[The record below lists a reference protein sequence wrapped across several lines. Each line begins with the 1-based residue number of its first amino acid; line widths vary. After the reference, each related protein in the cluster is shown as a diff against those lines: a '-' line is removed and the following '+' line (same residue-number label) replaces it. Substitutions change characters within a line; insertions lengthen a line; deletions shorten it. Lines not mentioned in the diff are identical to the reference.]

1 VLDRLPAS
9 ALVMMAIFGFQL
21 GSVIAK
27 PAVEDAGPVHTAFL
41 RILFGAVILLAWR
54 RPIVPIGRLEWK
66 LILATGLTS
75 LLNSLVMYAAIERI
89 PVGIAVAIG
98 FWGPM
103 ALALHGSRR
112 ALDVFWVGL
121 AIAGIL
127 LFTPLANASFD
138 SLGVLFA
145 VIAGAGFG
153 ATLVF
158 SSRLGRIIGG
168 VPAAGLAMLVSLPL
182 LAPLSFGTGLIGAL
196 STEFVVRMLF
206 VGVLI
211 NVFGFAIEYTALT
224 RVRPS
229 LYAILISLE
238 PAVGTVLGFLI
249 LSEHVGMLGI
259 LGIAAVTAAS
269 LGASRSSRET

>member
-211 NVFGFAIEYTALT
+211 NIFGFAIEYTALT

-238 PAVGTVLGFLI
+238 PAVGAVLGFMI
-249 LSEHVGMLGI
+249 LSEHIGMLGI
-259 LGIAAVTAAS
+259 LGIAAVSAAS
-269 LGASRSSRET
+269 LGAARSNKG

>member
-1 VLDRLPAS
+1 
-9 ALVMMAIFGFQL
+9 MMAIFGFQL

>member
-196 STEFVVRMLF
+196 ATEFVVRMLF

-211 NVFGFAIEYTALT
+211 NGFGFAIEYTALT

>member
-103 ALALHGSRR
+103 ALALHRSRR
-112 ALDVFWVGL
+112 ALDVIWVGL

-138 SLGVLFA
+138 TLGVLFA
-145 VIAGAGFG
+145 VVAGAGFG

-168 VPAAGLAMLVSLPL
+168 VPAAGLAMLVSLPV

-211 NVFGFAIEYTALT
+211 NIFGFAIEYTALT

-238 PAVGTVLGFLI
+238 PAVGAVLGFMI
-249 LSEHVGMLGI
+249 LSEHIGMLGI
-259 LGIAAVTAAS
+259 LGIAAVSAAS
-269 LGASRSSRET
+269 LGAARSNKG

>member
-112 ALDVFWVGL
+112 ALDVIWVGL

-138 SLGVLFA
+138 TLGVLFA
-145 VIAGAGFG
+145 VVAGAGFG

-168 VPAAGLAMLVSLPL
+168 VPAAGLAMLVSLPV

-211 NVFGFAIEYTALT
+211 NIFGFAIEYTALT

-238 PAVGTVLGFLI
+238 PAVGAVLGFMI
-249 LSEHVGMLGI
+249 LSEHIGMLGI
-259 LGIAAVTAAS
+259 LGIAAVSAAS
-269 LGASRSSRET
+269 LGAARSNKG

>member
-41 RILFGAVILLAWR
+41 RIVFGAVILLAWR

-112 ALDVFWVGL
+112 ALDVIWVGL

-138 SLGVLFA
+138 TLGVLFA
-145 VIAGAGFG
+145 VVAGAGFG

-168 VPAAGLAMLVSLPL
+168 VPAAGLAMLVSLPV

-211 NVFGFAIEYTALT
+211 NIFGFAIEYTALT

-238 PAVGTVLGFLI
+238 PAVGAVLGFMI
-249 LSEHVGMLGI
+249 LSEHIGMLGI
-259 LGIAAVTAAS
+259 LGIAAVSAAS
-269 LGASRSSRET
+269 LGAARSNKG